1 MERSHFEIK
10 RYDGCAPKFGAQL
23 FLRKGIVVAVPEM
36 ISLED
41 ARALVLAHV
50 EALDVEEIGVLDII
64 GRVAAEDLASDIDIA
79 PFAHAAMD
87 GFAMRASQLVGAS
100 PDSPVELD
108 VIAEVPAGA
117 WYGGAIE
124 DGQCVRIMTGAP
136 LPEDADTVVKYEVVD
151 VVSGDGREGSRVAFT
166 KPATVGDNIRAAGE
180 EAKAGEVIVHIG
192 EVVHSAGVG
201 FLTSCGIT
209 RCKTYRRPRVAIIA
223 TGSELVEPTEV
234 PAQGKI
240 RNSNSYA
247 LAACAIDSGA
257 MPAILPI
264 SSDDFEGLRAAV
276 VSAAAEYD
284 FVVTSGGAANGDYD
298 FIKKVVD
305 DAGELLMTTVN
316 MRPGKAQ
323 TFGIVN
329 GTPVFGLPGNPAAAY
344 LGFEMIV
351 RPALRK
357 MQGYSHFER
366 PHVKARLVGAQK
378 KKDPRRIFNR
388 ATLSKD
394 EAGYLVTPAKNQS
407 SGLFG
412 PIQKANCFV
421 VLPEGDPCVYEK
433 GSLMDC
439 VMLDIPEE
447 VLL

>member
-1 MERSHFEIK
+1 MTI
-10 RYDGCAPKFGAQL
+10 
-23 FLRKGIVVAVPEM
+23 PEM

-41 ARALVLAHV
+41 ARELVLSHV
-50 EALDVEEIGVLDII
+50 GTLEIEEVGVLDII

-79 PFAHAAMD
+79 PFAHSAMD
-87 GFAMRASQLVGAS
+87 GFAMRASQLADAS
-100 PDSPVELD
+100 PENPVELD
-108 VIAEVPAGA
+108 VIAEVPAGSF
-117 WYGGAIE
+117 YE
-124 DGQCVRIMTGAP
+124 
-136 LPEDADTVVKYEVVD
+136 LPDAADSCVKYEIVD
-151 VVSGDGREGSRVAFT
+151 IVSGDGREGSRVAFT
-166 KPATVGDNIRAAGE
+166 APAGVGDNIRAAGE
-180 EAKAGEVIVHIG
+180 EAKAGEVIVHVG

-201 FLTSCGIT
+201 FLTGCGVT

-223 TGSELVEPTEV
+223 TGSELVDPTEV
-234 PAQGKI
+234 PTQGKI

-247 LAACAIDSGA
+247 LAACAIDAGA
-257 MPAILPI
+257 IPEIRPI
-264 SSDDFEGLRAAV
+264 AADDFEGLKAAV
-276 VSAAAEYD
+276 LECTRDFD

-323 TFGIVN
+323 TFGIVE

-344 LGFEMIV
+344 LGFEMII

-366 PHVKARLVGAQK
+366 PHITAKLTGPAK

-388 ATLSKD
+388 GTLTKN
-394 EAGYLVTPAKNQS
+394 EAGEYEVTLAKNQS

-412 PIQKANCFV
+412 PIQRSNCFI
-421 VLPEGDPCVYEK
+421 VLPEGPGKFEAGDTV
-433 GSLMDC
+433 DC
-439 VMLDIPEE
+439 VLLDIPEE